1 MSCTDKFTIS
11 KSLPN
16 TFTFV
21 IKQQESTLPMVL
33 DSSDTFTAHLYNLE
47 TEEEDTSCT
56 ITTNLETPYDEGK
69 ISVSISNTGS
79 LVSDRGGKAD
89 RYYLLPTYKL
99 VIECDTVNNG
109 QFIAKID
116 KVYVDV

>member
-1 MSCTDKFTIS
+1 MSCTDKFIIS

-16 TFTFV
+16 TYTFV
-21 IKQQESTLPMVL
+21 IKQQESTLPMLL
-33 DSSDTFTAHLYNLE
+33 DASDTFVGHLYRLDTN
-47 TEEEDTSCT
+47 EEDTNVVLT
-56 ITTNLETPYDEGK
+56 ITKETPYENGK
-69 ISVSISNTGS
+69 VSMEVTNTAT
-79 LVSDRGGKAD
+79 LQSDRGDKAD

-109 QFIAKID
+109 QFIAKVD